1 MFERRWLY
9 TQTHHL
15 LLLLVNGQKRWKRAS
30 KKPNAKYFLSAS
42 PRNCRKWIFHCRVV
56 SGRKNFTFTICY
68 LLPSSRHLVKQTLL
82 LLLLFPFLLLSA
94 ANNFNAAIFLSPFDS
109 LHDDDDDDPITK
121 TQTNKRRTKCCCD
134 RKRFLLPPQFEM
146 EMNRSVRVFSC
157 QKIRKWKS
165 SSFPPL
171 LTSVGTKERCHQLGP
186 HCNNPLLTPIAHC
199 PVG

>member
-1 MFERRWLY
+1 MAKKGEKRPRRNQMQNTFFQHRLAIAASGFFTAASCQGER
-9 TQTHHL
+9 TL
-15 LLLLVNGQKRWKRAS
+15 LSQFVIYCHRLVIWS
-30 KKPNAKYFLSAS
+30 
-42 PRNCRKWIFHCRVV
+42 
-56 SGRKNFTFTICY
+56 
-68 LLPSSRHLVKQTLL
+68 KQTLL

-109 LHDDDDDDPITK
+109 LHDDPITK
-121 TQTNKRRTKCCCD
+121 RRTNKRRTKCCCD
-134 RKRFLLPPQFEM
+134 RKRFLFPPQFEM

-165 SSFPPL
+165 SSSPPL